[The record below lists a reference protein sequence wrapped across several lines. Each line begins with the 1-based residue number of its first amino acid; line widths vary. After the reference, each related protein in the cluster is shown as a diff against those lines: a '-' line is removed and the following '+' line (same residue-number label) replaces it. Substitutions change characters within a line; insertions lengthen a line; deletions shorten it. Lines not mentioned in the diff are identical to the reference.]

1 MALPMENETEEL
13 FGLAN
18 ALCNRIH
25 TSRDA
30 FQKLISDMESRFDST
45 QSPVERERL
54 SENFAQALRQ
64 LWIEANVS
72 STSRNYR
79 SPPAEKQTRTAT
91 GRNIEFGYE
100 RDLQPTYLEERCSRF
115 FGQPPEG
122 WTSDHVLLSSGQSA
136 MAAALHALEGGLP
149 GGGNGKLS
157 FVHLGAYFET
167 AEIFSLFSTLLDPI
181 ARGREAVKA
190 MHKLDADL
198 FVIEPVFC
206 DGEFGSVDVDQLLAL
221 HMRSPRSRIYVFDT
235 TLTGI
240 AYSVEKNLSRM
251 RDLKPPAVLRVV
263 SGLKLFQGGLE
274 LSGVG
279 VLTVFTPDDAA
290 IPAKALGDRIRKIRT
305 LIGLGLSFADV
316 AVLEAP
322 WFLDREYTRIY
333 QQAIFDNNACLAK
346 AVSANNRLFRGT
358 FHPSM
363 LQECRGPHDAP
374 YCVFRLRE
382 DDPHTF
388 SRLEDVLQSETRKR
402 GILFESGGSFGFRGH
417 RFEVVHPDDGSGSFL
432 RVALG
437 RRPGWSCEQITT
449 LITELASGQF
459 ATILKAG

>member
-1 MALPMENETEEL
+1 MENETEEL

-30 FQKLISDMESRFDST
+30 FQKLISDMESRFEST

-54 SENFAQALRQ
+54 SEDFAQALRQ
-64 LWIEANVS
+64 LWIEASVS

-79 SPPAEKQTRTAT
+79 SPSAEQQTRTAT

-115 FGQPPEG
+115 FGRPPEG

-136 MAAALHALEGGLP
+136 MAAVLHALEGGLP
-149 GGGNGKLS
+149 GSGNRKLS
-157 FVHLGAYFET
+157 FAHLGAYFET
-167 AEIFSLFSTLLDPI
+167 AEIFSFFSTLLEPI
-181 ARGREAVKA
+181 ACGREAVKA
-190 MHKLDADL
+190 MNRLDADL
-198 FVIEPVFC
+198 FIVEPVFC
-206 DGEFGSVDVDQLLAL
+206 DGEFGSVDVDQLLGL
-221 HMRSPRSRIYVFDT
+221 HMRNPRSRIYVFDT

-240 AYSVEKNLSRM
+240 AYSVEKNLPRM
-251 RDLKPPAVLRVV
+251 LDLKTPAVFRVV

-290 IPAKALGDRIRKIRT
+290 IPAKELGDRIRKIRT

-322 WFLDREYTRIY
+322 WFLDHEYTRIY
-333 QQAIFDNNACLAK
+333 QQAVFDNNARLAK
-346 AVSANNRLFRGT
+346 AVSANNHLFRGT

-382 DDPHTF
+382 GDSDTF
-388 SRLEDVLQSETRKR
+388 SRLEDVLQSEIRKR

-417 RFEVVHPDDGSGSFL
+417 RFEIVRPDDGSDSFL

-437 RRPGWSCEQITT
+437 RRPGWSCEQVTT

-459 ATILKAG
+459 ARILKAS